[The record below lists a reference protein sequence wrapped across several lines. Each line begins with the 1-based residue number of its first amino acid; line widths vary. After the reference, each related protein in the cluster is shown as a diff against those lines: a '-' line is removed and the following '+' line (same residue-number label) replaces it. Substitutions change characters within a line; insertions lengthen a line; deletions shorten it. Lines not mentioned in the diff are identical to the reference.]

1 MTMLPARFVA
11 LVLVVAL
18 ASCGGGGS
26 GSSSVVAPIAA
37 TPTPAASPTSGPT
50 TSPVN
55 SAAYTCPTSDAAAA
69 VARSAGASETVRQR
83 LARAPRASQPSA
95 SLLAVTYDRSTLTRS
110 AASVTAKEQS
120 LGASVVRT
128 LDFPH
133 VGRTAHILS
142 VPAANA
148 ATIAASLRAQAGVA
162 SVGVTG
168 YRRHSAGVSSRFYT
182 NDPYF
187 AGFAAGGTFHVA
199 PYAES
204 ATIPGQ
210 WDMHAIGLDSAFA
223 YAQAGNG
230 SGIVNAAALGSPNVK
245 VAIIDTG
252 EDTTHPELSGK
263 IVYQRCFIT
272 GPTAVQS
279 TSNFTTDPQ
288 GHGTNVAGIAG
299 GATNNGFGFA
309 GTGGNVSLYGYRVFP
324 TPDDTCASDTSTSP
338 QCSTDT
344 ADIAAAIEDAIN
356 KGVNVISMSLGGD
369 SCTNGQDND
378 TVEGAAVAD
387 AIAANVVVVAAA
399 GNDSNPPLEAPACDP
414 GVIAVGASAL
424 GDGQPNGTSSV
435 GSASAPVE
443 YVASYSDSGTPA
455 VAAKSAS
462 AWGIVAPGGDPN
474 GNTDPDDLHWIEHIW
489 TSTPFQ
495 SSPSDTT
502 FAGSCTDDYPNSNST
517 TPPVDCRTQIAG
529 TSQATPHV
537 AGAAALIL
545 SVSPAYQ
552 NPTLMKTLL
561 CTTADDIADPHEGC
575 GRLNIYRA
583 MAKALNDPNPP
594 M

>member
-1 MTMLPARFVA
+1 MTSLPVRFVA
-11 LVLVVAL
+11 FVLVIAL

-26 GSSSVVAPIAA
+26 GSSGVTPPANVATSA
-37 TPTPAASPTSGPT
+37 PTVSPTTSPT
-50 TSPVN
+50 TSPVS
-55 SAAYTCPTSDAAAA
+55 SAAFTCPTSDTAAS
-69 VARSAGASETVRQR
+69 VARSATGSETVRQH
-83 LARAPRASQPSA
+83 LSRAPRSSQPSA
-95 SLLAVTYDRSTLTRS
+95 TLLAVTYDSATVTRS

-120 LGASVVRT
+120 LGASTVRT
-128 LDFPH
+128 LDFTH
-133 VGRTAHILS
+133 VGRTTHILS

-148 ATIAASLRAQAGVA
+148 ATIASSLRAQAGVA

-168 YRRHSAGVSSRFYT
+168 YRRHTGGVSARYFT

-204 ATIPGQ
+204 ATVPGQ
-210 WDMHAIGLDSAFA
+210 WDMHAIGLDFAFA

-230 SGIVNAAALGSPNVK
+230 SGIVNPAALGSSSVK
-245 VAIIDTG
+245 VAVIDTG

-263 IVYQRCFIT
+263 IAYQKCFIT
-272 GPTAVQS
+272 AATGVQS

-288 GHGTNVAGIAG
+288 GHGTDVAGISGA
-299 GATNNGFGFA
+299 ATNNGFGFV
-309 GTGGNVSLYGYRVFP
+309 GTGGNVSIYGYRVFP
-324 TPDDTCASDTSTSP
+324 TPDDTCASPTTTSA
-338 QCSTDT
+338 QCSTST
-344 ADIAAAIEDAIN
+344 ADIASAIVDAVN
-356 KGVNVISMSLGGD
+356 RGVNVINMSLGGD
-369 SCTNGQDND
+369 TCTNGQDND
-378 TVEGAAVAD
+378 PVEGAAVAD

-399 GNDSNPPLEAPACDP
+399 GNDGSSPLEAPACDP
-414 GVIAVGASAL
+414 GVIAAGASAL

-443 YVASYSDSGTPA
+443 YVASYSDWGTPA
-455 VAAKSAS
+455 AMAKSAS

-495 SSPSDTT
+495 SSPTDTT
-502 FAGSCTDDYPNSNST
+502 FAGSCTDDFPNSNST
-517 TPPVDCRTQIAG
+517 APPVDCRTEIAG
-529 TSQATPHV
+529 TSMASPHV

-545 SVSPAYQ
+545 SVNPGYG
-552 NPTLMKTLL
+552 NPTAMKTLL
-561 CTTADDIADPHEGC
+561 CTTADDIGDPHEGC

-583 MAKALNDPNPP
+583 MAKALSDPNLP
-594 M
+594 